1 MPQTIDKD
9 RVRMDILRAFEKCME
24 SEPMAVVSLRDIA
37 KVAGMSH
44 ANLLNYFNSKEDL
57 IISYVRYARDFV
69 SDKCRRWFASHDRSD
84 YDSNLSYMNDLMSYV
99 AEGKL
104 GETRPIAT
112 IQTYAIA
119 NYNPKIAAIIK
130 EEFDEWH
137 HVMEEYLV
145 RVYGPEVG
153 SKEAEAMMILIAGTF
168 ICNYT
173 GALTGDINDN
183 IIGTLGT
190 LTRS

>member
-9 RVRMDILRAFEKCME
+9 KVRMEILRAFEKCME

>member
-1 MPQTIDKD
+1 MSQTVDKD

-24 SEPMAVVSLRDIA
+24 TEPMAVVSLRDIA
-37 KVAGMSH
+37 KLAGMSH
-44 ANLLNYFNSKEDL
+44 ANLLNYFDDKEDL

-84 YDSNLSYMNDLMSYV
+84 YDSNLSYMNDLLSYV

-104 GETRPIAT
+104 GETRPVAT

-119 NYNPKIAAIIK
+119 NYNPKIAAIIR
-130 EEFDEWH
+130 EEFTEWH
-137 HVMEEYLV
+137 NVMLEYLSE
-145 RVYGPEVG
+145 VYGSEAG
-153 SKEAEAMMILIAGTF
+153 SEEAEAMMILIAGTF

-173 GALTGDINDN
+173 GALTGDVNDN
-183 IIGTLGT
+183 IIGTLGN
-190 LTRS
+190 LSRS

>member
-1 MPQTIDKD
+1 MSQTVDKD
-9 RVRMDILRAFEKCME
+9 RVRMEILRAFEKCME
-24 SEPMAVVSLRDIA
+24 TEPMAVVSLRDIA

-44 ANLLNYFNSKEDL
+44 ANLLNYFDDKEDL

-84 YDSNLSYMNDLMSYV
+84 YDSNLSYMNDLLSYV

-119 NYNPKIAAIIK
+119 NYNPKIAQIIK
-130 EEFDEWH
+130 EEFSEWH
-137 HVMEEYLV
+137 SVMLEYLTE
-145 RVYGPEVG
+145 VYGPEAG
-153 SKEAEAMMILIAGTF
+153 SKEAEVMMILIAGTF

-173 GALTGDINDN
+173 GALTGDVNDN
-183 IIGTLGT
+183 IIGTLGK
-190 LTRS
+190 LSRS

>member
-1 MPQTIDKD
+1 MPQTIDRDK
-9 RVRMDILRAFEKCME
+9 VRMDILCAFEKCME
-24 SEPMAVVSLRDIA
+24 IEPMSMVSLRDIA

-44 ANLLNYFNSKEDL
+44 ANLLNYFDNKEDL

-69 SDKCRRWFASHDRSD
+69 ADKCRRWFASHDRSD
-84 YDSNLSYMNDLMSYV
+84 YDSNLSYMNDLLSYV

-119 NYNPKIAAIIK
+119 NYNPKISAIIR

-137 HVMEEYLV
+137 HVMAEYLTQ
-145 RVYGPEVG
+145 VYGPEVG

-173 GALTGDINDN
+173 GALTGDINHN

>member
-9 RVRMDILRAFEKCME
+9 KVRMDILRAFEKCME
-24 SEPMAVVSLRDIA
+24 SEPMAMVSLRDIA

-44 ANLLNYFNSKEDL
+44 ANLLNYFDSKEDL
-57 IISYVRYARDFV
+57 IISYVRCARDFV
-69 SDKCRRWFASHDRSD
+69 SDKCRRWFASHDRED

-119 NYNPKIAAIIK
+119 NYNSGISAIIR

-137 HVMEEYLV
+137 NVMTEYLTE
-145 RVYGPEVG
+145 VYGPEVG

-173 GALTGDINDN
+173 GALTGDINHN
-183 IIGTLGT
+183 IIGTLGV
-190 LTRS
+190 LTQS